1 LAAKFGDQ
9 KPAKAKATDINKIS
23 LRLQIIWKH
32 AELASIDDPLL
43 DKDMES
49 LPKKDIG
56 FLTAQIDKGHVVQ
69 EKAGQWLL
77 SDTVRAVLRGDAE

>member
-9 KPAKAKATDINKIS
+9 RTTKAEAPDINKIS

-32 AELASIDDPLL
+32 AGLKSIDDPLL

-77 SDTVRAVLRGDAE
+77 SDTVRVALRGDA